1 MYIYIF
7 IYSYLYLYFCLYSCN
22 VYCLFIH
29 VYIYIHILFW
39 CKYIHIHIY
48 IYIHIISI
56 VSNIFPLPIAHR
68 SIHPAWNREVDVHA
82 HALARD
88 LNAIAQRRDGA
99 VRPAAAAVL
108 PTSSGR
114 WLLRRWWI
122 YFIAMSCHEC
132 HSLMWMLGY

>member
-1 MYIYIF
+1 MQCLLFIYSLYIYI
-7 IYSYLYLYFCLYSCN
+7 YTYYFCVN
-22 VYCLFIH
+22 
-29 VYIYIHILFW
+29 
-39 CKYIHIHIY
+39 IY
-48 IYIHIISI
+48 IYIYIYTYIISI

-114 WLLRRWWI
+114 WLLRR
-122 YFIAMSCHEC
+122 
-132 HSLMWMLGY
+132 